1 MRQRRPFRTRLGIPL
16 VLASFALA
24 AAALATEPRR
34 EDAGDLIV
42 LHLRGSY
49 HEMGRQQAELLGDV
63 LREVYAFHRAEYA
76 AQVRAGGLAARAF
89 DALALPLWSWAGA
102 RFDASGMHQ
111 QIAGAAEVLG
121 VPPRE
126 MLRAAL
132 ALDASST
139 VFAATRGATADG
151 RALLGR
157 NVDWGDAGGLRR
169 PLLVHFHPTN
179 GDLAHIS
186 VAWPLNGLPTVGLNE
201 AGFAISMNYF
211 DTEPMFGA
219 PLPKWPHRRALQT
232 ARSVEEGMQVFEASR
247 PIGFAGFFVMADAQG
262 AVAMI
267 ECRPSGC
274 ARFTVEGDWFA
285 QANHARTPQMIPH
298 DFYRSPDSS
307 SRLAGMEAAVRRH
320 VGALTPEIASR
331 ILRDRTGHAFA
342 NSESVGNLF
351 VLNAVV
357 VQPAAGLLWHS
368 TRMQPHAP
376 FGAYRAFSPAGD
388 APSAPDL
395 PAAPEL
401 DSPAFQREAAA
412 IAAVRRALQAQ
423 RTGRHA
429 EARALW
435 ETAAAQADGAL
446 DPARLALARGWNLAD
461 LGELAASD
469 AALAAADA
477 DGAPFDA
484 RLYAI
489 AGRAALADREGRR
502 DEALARWRTLIAAI
516 DAHPEYT
523 AFRALRALAEAGL
536 DEPQLELPRGW
547 WSVGVPR

>member
-1 MRQRRPFRTRLGIPL
+1 MRPRSAVHRRISLPL
-16 VLASFALA
+16 ALATVALA
-24 AAALATEPRR
+24 AVGAAEPRR
-34 EDAGDLIV
+34 EDAGDLIA
-42 LHLRGSY
+42 LHLYGTYR
-49 HEMGRQQAELLGDV
+49 EMGRQQAELLGDV

-76 AQVRAGGLAARAF
+76 AAVAAGGLGARLF
-89 DALALPLWSWAGA
+89 DALALPLWSFAGA
-102 RFDASGMHQ
+102 RFDASGMHE
-111 QIAGAAEVLG
+111 QIAGAAEALG

-126 MLRAAL
+126 LLRASL

-186 VAWPLNGLPTVGLNE
+186 VAWPLNGIPTVGLNE

-211 DTEPMFGA
+211 DTDPMFGA

-232 ARSVEEGMQVFEASR
+232 ARSVEEGMRVFEASR
-247 PIGFAGFFVMADAQG
+247 PIGFAGFFVMADAEG
-262 AVAMI
+262 AIGMI

-274 ARFTVEGDWFA
+274 ARFGVEGDWFA
-285 QANHARTPQMIPH
+285 QANHARTPEMIPH
-298 DFYRSPDSS
+298 DLYRAPDSS
-307 SRLAGMEAAVRRH
+307 SRLAGMEAAVQRH
-320 VGALTPEIASR
+320 LGALTPEVAAR
-331 ILRDRTGHAFA
+331 ILRDRTGHRFA

-351 VLNAVV
+351 VLNAAVV
-357 VQPAAGLLWHS
+357 APAEGLLWHS

-376 FGAYRAFSPAGD
+376 FGAYRAFSPA
-388 APSAPDL
+388 APPSAPDL

-401 DSPAFQREAAA
+401 DGPAFAREAAA
-412 IAAVRRALQAQ
+412 IGAVRRALQAQ
-423 RTGRHA
+423 RAGRHA

-435 ETAAAQADGAL
+435 EAAAAEAEGIL

-461 LGELAASD
+461 IGELDAAD
-469 AALAAADA
+469 AALALADTDAA
-477 DGAPFDA
+477 PLDA
-484 RLYAI
+484 RLHAL
-489 AGRAALADREGRR
+489 AGRAALADRQGRR
-502 DEALARWRTLIAAI
+502 ADALARWRALAAAI

-523 AFRALRALAEAGL
+523 AFHALRAQAAAGL
-536 DEPQLELPRGW
+536 DEPQRDLPRGW